1 MSNPKRVWDSNKRAV
16 RQGKEQVWLV
26 DWEKVVNT
34 NHWFAEATWTDVVYD
49 SSWEA
54 AQEPLQTYENW
65 WSEDVPS
72 GSSITI
78 NRELSETTWAVGSQ
92 INIYFFSKNAFT
104 TGSASP
110 VLSLNEVKDE
120 TWEWYNHILV
130 YDVLEAWTVTVNI
143 TDNVTWDSDSIEFT
157 WYNDSIPV
165 ESITIPEWTSLDVWV
180 WYFKTKAFECSP
192 VTANDVSNV
201 TVSFSVADIV
211 QCTNKWVSDGYIY
224 FELNPIAEGTTTA
237 EIFVWE
243 TSQGTIN
250 ITSWEFVH
258 VESISQWELTATLVE
273 WENSTY
279 IIPITPSTVSDC
291 GQDIIVVS
299 DDDSVAY
306 HSGRASPTAW
316 QMYIY
321 WASVWTTQ
329 LHYYLGSAP
338 ETVYDIDVT
347 VTAPQPTVV
356 TVPVAVREWQ
366 ESYWSVSDSSATAE
380 VWTQIT
386 TSGNTVTIW
395 NTTITA
401 TANAGYEFDEWLI
414 FAWTDD
420 YISADVDNHVA
431 AQFREV
437 L

>member
-1 MSNPKRVWDSNKRAV
+1 MSNPKRVWDSKKRAV

-143 TDNVTWDSDSIEFT
+143 TDNVTWDSDSIECT
-157 WYNDSIPV
+157 WYNDSTPV
-165 ESITIPEWTSLDVWV
+165 ESITIPEWKSLDVWV
-180 WYFKTKAFECSP
+180 WYFKTESFECSP
-192 VTANDVSNV
+192 VTADDVSNV

-224 FELNPIAEGTTTA
+224 FEFNPIAEGTTTA

-243 TSQGTIN
+243 TSQWTIDF
-250 ITSWEFVH
+250 TSWEFIP
-258 VESISQWELTATLVE
+258 VESISQWQTTATVVE
-273 WENSTY
+273 WEAVSY
-279 IIPITPSTVSDC
+279 AIPITPSTVSDC
-291 GQDIIVVS
+291 AHNITVVS
-299 DDDSVAY
+299 DDSTVADF
-306 HSGRASPTAW
+306 SGWADVTAW
-316 QMYIY
+316 TFYIY
-321 WASVWTTQ
+321 WASEWTTQ
-329 LHYYLGSAP
+329 IHYYLNSAS

-347 VTAPQPTVV
+347 VTVAP
-356 TVPVAVREWQ
+356 
-366 ESYWSVSDSSATAE
+366 
-380 VWTQIT
+380 
-386 TSGNTVTIW
+386 
-395 NTTITA
+395 
-401 TANAGYEFDEWLI
+401 
-414 FAWTDD
+414 
-420 YISADVDNHVA
+420 
-431 AQFREV
+431 
-437 L
+437 